1 MIIIV
6 LTTTNDNHSVK
17 ILLMITIV
25 LNTTNDNHS
34 GKY

>member
-6 LTTTNDNHSVK
+6 LNTTNNDNSVK
-17 ILLMITIV
+17 YIV

-34 GKY
+34 VKYY